1 VDVTGVDDG
10 ARQLAD
16 DLTGALAEYA
26 ELFRSAAGIA
36 ARGAG
41 ADEIAEWAAACFDEA
56 VSLRLLEEDSIGF
69 VDGAPE
75 DTGVLVRELYESLV
89 VLSGVER
96 PAHALS
102 MPVATCA
109 DGTSLTTL
117 LREKGELGR
126 WFTKIGRPLAPL
138 DMPSS
143 LLARPPSAA
152 SAALGFSEGN
162 QLAANA
168 DRESIEEERSRDLND
183 VFAGRISEAMRL
195 YGDAVASARAG
206 SDPDL
211 FASLATSAREEAPA
225 LLGFARLA
233 DRRTLGLDPPAAAA
247 PVARLVADGFVT
259 LAAAEDAQDIA
270 SLAYPSADDIEDAA
284 RPLRSWLARLG
295 TV

>member
-1 VDVTGVDDG
+1 MDVTGVDDG

-16 DLTGALAEYA
+16 DLAGALAEYA
-26 ELFRSAAGIA
+26 ELFRSAARIA
-36 ARGAG
+36 ARGSA
-41 ADEIAEWAAACFDEA
+41 ADEIAEWAADCFDEA

-75 DTGVLVRELYESLV
+75 DTSVLLRELYESLV

-109 DGTSLTTL
+109 DGTSLSAL

-126 WFTKIGRPLAPL
+126 WFARIGRPLAPP

-143 LLARPPSAA
+143 LLGHPST
-152 SAALGFSEGN
+152 AALGFSEGN

-168 DRESIEEERSRDLND
+168 DRELIEDERSRDLND

-195 YGDAVASARAG
+195 YADAVESARSGSVPDLASLTASARG
-206 SDPDL
+206 
-211 FASLATSAREEAPA
+211 EAPA
-225 LLGFARLA
+225 LLGFARLT

-270 SLAYPSADDIEDAA
+270 TLAYPSVDDVEDAA
-284 RPLRSWLARLG
+284 RPLRTWLARLG